1 MHVTVDL
8 YLTPLL
14 SSRLSHLQVDGAT
27 ETEEQKEEERQKEVA
42 RDCACAVPVLRKLAL
57 LLLLLSHPLV
67 KALFFTTF
75 WN

>member
-1 MHVTVDL
+1 MTVDL

-42 RDCACAVPVLRKLAL
+42 PVLRKLALL